1 MTTIFAPPP
10 PSWKAEAISTLRLAG
25 PMALT
30 NLLQMA
36 IYAVDVIFVAR
47 LGAISL
53 SAASLSVAVYGLILW
68 AVSALTGSVSA
79 LIAEEIGR
87 RRHAVREVRRTVRMG
102 LWLAIISGLIGTV
115 LCLVGEPLMRATG
128 QDAQVT
134 ALAGPFLAI
143 LSFGLVPM
151 AVANVLR
158 ATLSALGRPVFTTVV
173 AALMIG
179 VNALGNYMLI
189 EGHWGAPA
197 LGLNGSAI
205 ASGITALAFVATYAL
220 AIQWDRRLR
229 RYALWGRWWLFDRER
244 FARVWW
250 IGAPVGITIIAEAGI
265 FNAAAFMMGAI
276 SPISLAAH
284 TIALQIAAIAFQIP
298 FGIGQAAT
306 IRVGYY
312 YGAGNAAAIG
322 RAGWTAIGIG
332 VGVMLIT
339 SGAMILFPQ
348 TLMGLYVDTADPANA
363 AMLVLGAQFMVV
375 AAAFQLFDGAQ
386 AVALGSL
393 RGLQDTKV
401 PMAFALFGYW
411 VPGLLTCFVL
421 GFYTPLAG
429 LGVWIGLMVGLM
441 VVAGLLI
448 TRWTMRVRLGLLP
461 RLPARLQGERI

>member
-1 MTTIFAPPP
+1 MTDIFIPPP
-10 PSWKAEAISTLRLAG
+10 PGWKAEIGATLRLAG

-47 LGAISL
+47 LGAIPL

-68 AVSALTGSVSA
+68 AVSGLTGSVSA
-79 LIAEEIGR
+79 MIAEEIGR

-102 LWLAIISGLIGTV
+102 LWLAMMAGLGGTL
-115 LCLVGEPLMRATG
+115 LCLVGEPLMRLTG
-128 QDAQVT
+128 QDPQVT

-143 LSFGLVPM
+143 LSLGLVPM
-151 AVANVLR
+151 ALANVLR
-158 ATLSALGRPVFTTVV
+158 STLAALGRPVFTTVV

-179 VNALGNYMLI
+179 VNALGNYVLI

-205 ASGITALAFVATYAL
+205 ASGITALAFVVTYTV

-244 FARVWW
+244 FVRVWQ

-276 SPISLAAH
+276 SPVSLAAH
-284 TIALQIAAIAFQIP
+284 TIALQIAAIAFQVP

-312 YGAGNAAAIG
+312 YGAGNAAAMG

-332 VGVMLIT
+332 ISFMLIT
-339 SGAMILFPQ
+339 SLAMIFIPR
-348 TLMGLYVDTADPANA
+348 TLMGLYVDAADPANA
-363 AMLVLGAQFMVV
+363 AMLVLGVQYMVV

-386 AVALGSL
+386 AVALGAL

-411 VPGLLTCFVL
+411 VPGLMTCLVL
-421 GFYTPLAG
+421 GFLTPLAG
-429 LGVWIGLMVGLM
+429 LGVWIGLLVGLI

-448 TRWTMRVRLGLLP
+448 SRWAMRDRL
-461 RLPARLQGERI
+461 RLIP

>member
-1 MTTIFAPPP
+1 MTDIFAPPP
-10 PSWKAEAISTLRLAG
+10 PTWKAEAAATLRLAG

-102 LWLAIISGLIGTV
+102 LWLAIIAGLAGTA
-115 LCLVGEPLMRATG
+115 LCLVGEPLMRLTG
-128 QDAQVT
+128 QDAEVT

-158 ATLSALGRPVFTTVV
+158 STLSALGRPVFTTVV

-179 VNALGNYMLI
+179 VNALGNYLLI

-205 ASGITALAFVATYAL
+205 ASGITALAFVVTYAL

-229 RYALWGRWWLFDRER
+229 RYAMWGRWWLFDRER

-276 SPISLAAH
+276 SPLSLAAH
-284 TIALQIAAIAFQIP
+284 TIALQIAAIAFQVP

-332 VGVMLIT
+332 LAVMLVT
-339 SGAMILFPQ
+339 SGAMILFPHE
-348 TLMGLYVDTADPANA
+348 LMGLYVDTADPANA

-411 VPGLLTCFVL
+411 VPGLLTCLVL
-421 GFYTPLAG
+421 GFLTPLAG

-448 TRWTMRVRLGLLP
+448 SRWIMRARLGLLP
-461 RLPARLQGERI
+461 RLEGERI